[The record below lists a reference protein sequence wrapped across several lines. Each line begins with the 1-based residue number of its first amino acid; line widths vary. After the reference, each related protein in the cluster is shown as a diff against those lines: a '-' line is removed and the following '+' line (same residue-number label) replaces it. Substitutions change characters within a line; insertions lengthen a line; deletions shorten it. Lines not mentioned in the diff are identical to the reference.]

1 MIQLSETEI
10 RVLGVMIEK
19 SLTQPGAYPM
29 TINSI
34 LLGANQL
41 QNRDPVVEYSEAQ
54 VATALG
60 DLIRKKLAAQA
71 PPEPGARANRFAHR
85 AVEEFHWDRREQ
97 AIMAELLL
105 RGRQTAGELR
115 SRASRMTPFADI
127 AAVLTTLEELQRR
140 EPRFVEELSREPGRS
155 ANRFRHLL
163 SSSTAGTSSENRLAH
178 ALSPVPVSPEASI
191 TIPIESNLPPSRSTG
206 NIDFESRVEE
216 IERRLDAIERDMHKI
231 KSLIE

>member
-1 MIQLSETEI
+1 MIQLGETEI

-19 SLTQPGAYPM
+19 SLTQASGYPM
-29 TINSI
+29 TINAI

-60 DLIRKKLAAQA
+60 DLIHRKLAAQA
-71 PPEPGARANRFAHR
+71 PPEPGARANRFVHR

-105 RGRQTAGELR
+105 RGHQTAGELR
-115 SRASRMTPFADI
+115 SRASRMTLFADI

-140 EPRFVEELSREPGRS
+140 EPQFVEELSREPGRS
-155 ANRFRHLL
+155 TTRFRHLL
-163 SSSTAGTSSENRLAH
+163 SNDEAERSMESSAVSEQSAAQVLPSESSAM
-178 ALSPVPVSPEASI
+178 V
-191 TIPIESNLPPSRSTG
+191 IESSIRASPSAG
-206 NIDFESRVEE
+206 NFDYEARFEG
-216 IERRLDAIERDMHKI
+216 IERRLEAIERDMHRI
-231 KSLIE
+231 RALIE